1 MKLYVKRSLCLIA
14 ALLMLVVAFSAC
26 GSDADTES
34 SAPSGTASN
43 NPNSSDVTVVPNTP
57 DIEEG
62 SKYDPATWDPYATI
76 SDSIK
81 GQTVRHATWGDPT
94 TNESAVAY
102 ANFEA
107 DTGLKCEVFAVPQ
120 SGYPEHIKMK
130 IAIGDA
136 PDVFMTNEGNQSFPL
151 TLEIASPI
159 NLVSTVDLDDPIWDK
174 SMLESTRLNGNIY
187 GVNTIGTPHTGSN
200 LVFFNK
206 RLFEENGF
214 KTPAEY
220 YAENDWTWDNMLKCL
235 KDIKSLSTNSDIYY
249 GAQLELDILA
259 GSVGASFT
267 KYNYETDT
275 FSSGVNDPK
284 LLAAFQWYAD
294 AKEQGLL
301 DGNINRFVQGR
312 CGIIVRGTWGLKA
325 NGYFADMSPEDVGFT
340 YMPSFEVGEKSYVS
354 SIYRVYGICEGAH
367 HPDAAGY
374 FIRYLLDPAN
384 YDLQNTFITPEA
396 GNFYYEL
403 TNRTA
408 SEKYFNFDA
417 GLATLLGQDQ
427 NTAFYNPVKGTS
439 SAGVKTA
446 IDSVSNKVDTAVE
459 LANQLIAAKVEA
471 DRQNYQKK

>member
-1 MKLYVKRSLCLIA
+1 MVK
-14 ALLMLVVAFSAC
+14 
-26 GSDADTES
+26 
-34 SAPSGTASN
+34 
-43 NPNSSDVTVVPNTP
+43 PNTP
-57 DIEEG
+57 DVQEG
-62 SKYDPATWDPYATI
+62 SKYDPATWNPYATI

-120 SGYPEHIKMK
+120 SGYPEHIKTK

-151 TLEIASPI
+151 TLEIAAPI
-159 NLVSTVDLDDPIWDK
+159 NRVSTVDLEDPIWDK

-214 KTPAEY
+214 KSPADY
-220 YAENDWTWDNMLKCL
+220 YAEGTWTWDNMLKCL
-235 KDIKSLSTNSDIYY
+235 KDIKALSTTDTVYY
-249 GAQLELDILA
+249 GAQLECDIFA

-267 KYNYETDT
+267 KYNFETDT
-275 FSSGVNDPK
+275 FSSGINDPK
-284 LLAAFQWYAD
+284 LLSAFQWYSE
-294 AKEQGLL
+294 AKSQGLL
-301 DGNINRFVQGR
+301 DGNINAFVQGR

-325 NGYFADMSPEDVGFT
+325 VGYFQEMDPEDVGFT
-340 YMPSFEVGEKSYVS
+340 HLPSFEEGETSYVS

-384 YDLQNTFITPEA
+384 YDLQNAFLTPEA

-408 SEKYFNFDA
+408 DQKYFNFDA
-417 GLATLLGQDQ
+417 GLATLLGEDVKS
-427 NTAFYNPVKGTS
+427 AFYNNAMNS
-439 SAGVKTA
+439 SPANMKQA
-446 IDSVSNKVDTAVE
+446 FDSVSNKINTSVD
-459 LANQLIAAKVEA
+459 LANKLVQDKIEA
-471 DRQNYQKK
+471 DRRNYK

>member
-1 MKLYVKRSLCLIA
+1 
-14 ALLMLVVAFSAC
+14 MLVLAFSAC
-26 GSDADTES
+26 GGDTAKDNGS
-34 SAPSGTASN
+34 SSSTNNNSNAS
-43 NPNSSDVTVVPNTP
+43 SETIVEPNTP
-57 DIEEG
+57 DVEQG

-76 SDSIK
+76 SESIK

-94 TNESAVAY
+94 TNESAIAY

-120 SGYPEHIKMK
+120 SGYPAHIKTK

-159 NLVSTVDLDDPIWDK
+159 NLVSTVDLNDPIWDK

-206 RLFEENGF
+206 RIFEENGF
-214 KTPAEY
+214 KSPADY
-220 YAENDWTWDNMLKCL
+220 YAEGNWTWDYMLKCL
-235 KDIKSLSTNSDIYY
+235 KVVNSLWTSYDIYY

-267 KYNYETDT
+267 KYNYDSDT

-312 CGIIVRGTWGLKA
+312 CGMIVRGTWGLKA
-325 NGYFADMSPEDVGFT
+325 NGYFAEMDPEDVGFV
-340 YMPSFEVGEKSYVS
+340 YMPSFEKGEESLVS

-374 FIRYLLDPAN
+374 FIRYLLDPIN
-384 YDLQNTFITPEA
+384 YDLQNTFLTPEA
-396 GNFYYEL
+396 GQFYYAL

-408 SEKYFNFDA
+408 SQKYFNFDA

-427 NTAFYNPVKGTS
+427 NTAFYNSAKNAS
-439 SAGVKTA
+439 SAGMKTA
-446 IDSVSNKVDTAVE
+446 IDSVSNKVDTAVD
-459 LANQLIAAKVEA
+459 LANKLIEIKINA
-471 DRQNYQKK
+471 DREKYK

>member
-1 MKLYVKRSLCLIA
+1 MKKLSKRILCLLA
-14 ALLMLVVAFSAC
+14 VLLMLVFSFSAC
-26 GSDADTES
+26 GSDS
-34 SAPSGTASN
+34 STASN
-43 NPNSSDVTVVPNTP
+43 VNSSNNNSASNNSSDVIVEPNKP
-57 DIEEG
+57 DIQQG

-81 GQTVRHATWGDPT
+81 GQTVRQATWGDPT
-94 TNESAVAY
+94 TNESAMVY

-107 DTGLKCEVFAVPQ
+107 DTGLKCEVYAVPQ
-120 SGYPEHIKMK
+120 SGYPEHIKTK

-136 PDVFMTNEGNQSFPL
+136 PDVFMTNEGDQCFPL

-159 NLVSTVDLDDPIWDK
+159 NLVSTVDLNDPIWDK

-214 KTPAEY
+214 KSPADY
-220 YAENDWTWDNMLKCL
+220 YAEGKWTWDNMLRCL
-235 KDIKSLSTNSDIYY
+235 KDIKSLSTGDKVYY
-249 GAQLELDILA
+249 GAQLECDILA

-267 KYNYETDT
+267 KYNFETDT
-275 FSSGVNDPK
+275 FSSGLNDPK
-284 LLAAFQWYAD
+284 LLAAYQWYAD
-294 AKEQGLL
+294 AKSQGLL
-301 DGNINRFVQGR
+301 DGNINHFVQGR
-312 CGIIVRGTWGLKA
+312 CGIIVRGTWGLKGT
-325 NGYFADMSPEDVGFT
+325 GYFAEMNPEDVGFT
-340 YMPSFEVGEKSYVS
+340 YMPSFEEGEKSLVS

-374 FIRYLLDPAN
+374 FIRYLLDPEN
-384 YDLQNTFITPEA
+384 YDLQNVFLTPEA
-396 GNFYYEL
+396 GKFYYEL

-417 GLATLLGQDQ
+417 GLATLLGE
-427 NTAFYNPVKGTS
+427 NVNNAFYKGVVNSS

-446 IDSVSNKVDTAVE
+446 LDSATNKVDNAVE
-459 LANQLIAAKVEA
+459 LANKLIASKIEA
-471 DRQNYQKK
+471 DRKNYK

>member
-1 MKLYVKRSLCLIA
+1 MKLHIKRTLCVVA
-14 ALLMLVVAFSAC
+14 ALLILVCAFSAC
-26 GSDADTES
+26 GSDTNTDVST
-34 SAPSGTASN
+34 PSQT
-43 NPNSSDVTVVPNTP
+43 NSSNSGSSEITVVPNAP
-57 DIEEG
+57 EIEEG

-94 TNESAVAY
+94 TNESAIAY

-107 DTGLKCEVFAVPQ
+107 DTGLKCEVFTVPQ
-120 SGYPEHIKMK
+120 SGYPEHIKAK

-151 TLEIASPI
+151 TLDFAAPI
-159 NLVSTVDLDDPIWDK
+159 NLVSTVDLNDPIWDK
-174 SMLESTRLNGNIY
+174 SMLESTKLNGNIY

-206 RLFEENGF
+206 RLFESNGF

-220 YAENDWTWDNMLKCL
+220 YAEGKWTWDNMLKCL
-235 KDIKSLSTNSDIYY
+235 KDIKSLSTSGNAYY
-249 GAQLELDILA
+249 GAHLEMDILA

-267 KYNYETDT
+267 KYNYDTNT
-275 FSSGVNDPK
+275 FSSGINDPK
-284 LLAAFQWYAD
+284 LLSAFQWYAN

-301 DGNINRFVQGR
+301 DGSINSFVQGR
-312 CGIIVRGTWGLKA
+312 CGIVVRGTWGLKST
-325 NGYFADMSPEDVGFT
+325 GYFTDMNPEDVGFT
-340 YMPSFEVGEKSYVS
+340 YMPSFEEGEESLVS

-384 YDLQNTFITPEA
+384 YDLQNTFLTPEA
-396 GNFYYEL
+396 GQFYYEL

-408 SEKYFNFDA
+408 DQKYFNFDA
-417 GLATLLGQDQ
+417 GLATLIGQDQ
-427 NTAFYNPVKGTS
+427 NTAFYNAAKSAS

-446 IDSVSNKVDTAVE
+446 IDSVANKVDNAVAM
-459 LANQLIAAKVEA
+459 ANELIAKKIEA
-471 DRQNYQKK
+471 DRQNYK

>member
-1 MKLYVKRSLCLIA
+1 MKPYFRKTLCLLV
-14 ALLMLVVAFSAC
+14 ALLMLVFAFSAC
-26 GSDADTES
+26 GDSSSDND
-34 SAPSGTASN
+34 TASKPGSN
-43 NPNSSDVTVVPNTP
+43 TNNSSEIIVEPNKP
-57 DIEEG
+57 EIQEG
-62 SKYDPATWDPYATI
+62 SKYDPATWNPYATI

-81 GQTVRHATWGDPT
+81 GQTVRQATWGDPT
-94 TNESAVAY
+94 TNESAIVY

-107 DTGLKCEVFAVPQ
+107 DTGLKCEVFTVPQ
-120 SGYPEHIKMK
+120 AGYPQHIKTK

-136 PDVFMTNEGNQSFPL
+136 PDVFMTNEGDQSFPL

-159 NLVSTVDLDDPIWDK
+159 NLVSTVDLQDPIWDQ

-206 RLFEENGF
+206 RLFESNGF
-214 KTPAEY
+214 KTPTEY
-220 YAENDWTWDNMLKCL
+220 YAEGKWTWDNMLKCL
-235 KDIKSLSTNSDIYY
+235 KDVKALSTNNEHYH

-259 GSVGASFT
+259 GSVGASYT

-275 FSSGVNDPK
+275 FSSGINDPK

-301 DGNINRFVQGR
+301 DGSIASFVQGR
-312 CGIIVRGTWGLKA
+312 CGIIVRGTWGLKST
-325 NGYFADMSPEDVGFT
+325 GYFTDMDPNDVGFT
-340 YMPSFEVGEKSYVS
+340 YMPSFEEGETSLVS

-384 YDLQNTFITPEA
+384 YDLQNAFLTPEA
-396 GNFYYEL
+396 GQFYYEL
-403 TNRTA
+403 TNRKA

-417 GLATLLGQDQ
+417 GLAALLGQNQ
-427 NTAFYNPVKGTS
+427 NTAFYSAAMNSS
-439 SAGVKTA
+439 SAGIKSA
-446 IDSVSNKVDTAVE
+446 IDSVSNKVDTAVD
-459 LANQLIAAKVEA
+459 LANQLVQSKIEA
-471 DRQNYQKK
+471 DRLKYGN

>member
-1 MKLYVKRSLCLIA
+1 MKFSLRRVLCLLA
-14 ALLMLVVAFSAC
+14 ALLMLVFTLCAC
-26 GSDADTES
+26 GGSSDKS
-34 SAPSGTASN
+34 TASSTPGSGN
-43 NPNSSDVTVVPNTP
+43 NSSEIVVKPNTP
-57 DIEEG
+57 DVQEG
-62 SKYDPATWDPYATI
+62 SKYDPATWNPYATI

-120 SGYPEHIKMK
+120 SGYPEHIKTK

-151 TLEIASPI
+151 TLEIAAPI
-159 NLVSTVDLDDPIWDK
+159 NRVSTVDLEDPIWDK

-214 KTPAEY
+214 KSPADY
-220 YAENDWTWDNMLKCL
+220 YAEGTWTWDNMLKCL
-235 KDIKSLSTNSDIYY
+235 KDIKALSTTDTVYY
-249 GAQLELDILA
+249 GAQLECDIFA

-267 KYNYETDT
+267 KYNFETDT
-275 FSSGVNDPK
+275 FSSGINDPK
-284 LLAAFQWYAD
+284 LLSAFQWYSE
-294 AKEQGLL
+294 AKSQGLL
-301 DGNINRFVQGR
+301 DGNINAFVQGR

-325 NGYFADMSPEDVGFT
+325 VGYFQEMDPEDVGFT
-340 YMPSFEVGEKSYVS
+340 HLPSFEEGETSYVS

-384 YDLQNTFITPEA
+384 YDLQNAFLTPEA

-408 SEKYFNFDA
+408 DQKYFNFDA
-417 GLATLLGQDQ
+417 GLATLLGEDVKS
-427 NTAFYNPVKGTS
+427 AFYNNAMNS
-439 SAGVKTA
+439 SPANMKQA
-446 IDSVSNKVDTAVE
+446 FDSVSNKINTSVD
-459 LANQLIAAKVEA
+459 LANKLVQDKIEA
-471 DRQNYQKK
+471 DRRNYK

>member
-1 MKLYVKRSLCLIA
+1 MKFSIKRTLSLIA
-14 ALLMLVVAFSAC
+14 ALLMLVLAFSAC
-26 GSDADTES
+26 GGDTAKDNGS
-34 SAPSGTASN
+34 SSSTNNNSNAS
-43 NPNSSDVTVVPNTP
+43 SETIVEPNTP
-57 DIEEG
+57 DVEQG

-76 SDSIK
+76 SESIK

-94 TNESAVAY
+94 TNESAIAY

-120 SGYPEHIKMK
+120 SGYPEHIKTK

-159 NLVSTVDLDDPIWDK
+159 NLVSTVDLNDPIWDK

-206 RLFEENGF
+206 RIFEENGF
-214 KTPAEY
+214 KSPADY
-220 YAENDWTWDNMLKCL
+220 YAEGNWTWDNMLKCL
-235 KDIKSLSTNSDIYY
+235 KDVKSLSTSNDIYY

-267 KYNYETDT
+267 KYNYDSDT

-312 CGIIVRGTWGLKA
+312 CGMIVRGTWGLKA
-325 NGYFADMSPEDVGFT
+325 NGYFAEMDPEDVGFV
-340 YMPSFEVGEKSYVS
+340 YMPSFEKGEESLVS

-374 FIRYLLDPAN
+374 FIRYLLDPIN
-384 YDLQNTFITPEA
+384 YDLQNTFLTPEA
-396 GNFYYEL
+396 GQFYYAL

-408 SEKYFNFDA
+408 SQKYFNFDA

-427 NTAFYNPVKGTS
+427 NTAFYNSAKNAS
-439 SAGVKTA
+439 SAGMKTA
-446 IDSVSNKVDTAVE
+446 IDSVSNKVDTAVD
-459 LANQLIAAKVEA
+459 LANKLIEIKINA
-471 DRQNYQKK
+471 DREKYK